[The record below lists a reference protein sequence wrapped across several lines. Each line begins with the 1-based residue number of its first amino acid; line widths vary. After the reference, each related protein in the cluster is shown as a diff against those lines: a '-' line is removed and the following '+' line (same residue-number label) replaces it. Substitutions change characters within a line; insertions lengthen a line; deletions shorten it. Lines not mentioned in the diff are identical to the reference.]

1 MLDTNFAA
9 DTSPPSARPR
19 RDARPASASKK
30 NNLVRKTF
38 SILRAFQHA
47 DECLTSQE
55 LSKRANMPKASC
67 HRLVQTLEEVGV
79 LTRGP
84 HGRYRLG
91 MMLSSLSRNVASNEL
106 LREVGSPILNDLAA
120 RRNLTL
126 HLGVLEGGMV
136 LYLTKVATRTSF
148 PTHTRPGCY
157 LEAYCSGLGKVLL
170 SALQEDQL
178 ESFIL
183 DGDLIALTPNTI
195 TERSVL
201 RSELRQVRALGFAID
216 NCESRIDTY
225 CVAVPVRDSDGNV
238 IAAISASCDAQA
250 IAQDLIPAI
259 CDELAG
265 AAQTFS
271 DRLYPNG

>member
-9 DTSPPSARPR
+9 DISPVPAAPR
-19 RDARPASASKK
+19 RAPRAAAAAKK

-47 DECLTSQE
+47 EECLTSQE

-67 HRLVQTLEEVGV
+67 HRLVQTLEEVGA
-79 LTRGP
+79 LTRGT

-91 MMLSSLSRNVASNEL
+91 MMLSSLSRNVAANEL

-170 SALQEDQL
+170 SALQEEQL

-183 DGDLIALTPNTI
+183 DGDLVALTPNTI
-195 TERSVL
+195 TERSAL

-225 CVAVPVRDSDGNV
+225 CIAVPIRDCDGNV
-238 IAAISASCDAQA
+238 IAAISASCDARSIAKDA
-250 IAQDLIPAI
+250 IAGL
-259 CDELAG
+259 CNELLG
-265 AAQTFS
+265 AANAFS
-271 DRLYPNG
+271 ARLYPHD

>member
-9 DTSPPSARPR
+9 DISPVPVTPR
-19 RDARPASASKK
+19 RDQRPAPAAKK

-67 HRLVQTLEEVGV
+67 HRLVQTLEEVGA
-79 LTRGP
+79 LTRGA
-84 HGRYRLG
+84 HGGYRLG
-91 MMLSSLSRNVASNEL
+91 MTLSSLSRNVASNDL
-106 LREVGSPILNDLAA
+106 LREVGSPILGELAA

-126 HLGVLEGGMV
+126 HLGVLESGMV

-170 SALQEDQL
+170 SALQEEQL

-183 DGDLIALTPNTI
+183 DGDLVALTPNTI
-195 TERSVL
+195 TERGAL

-225 CVAVPVRDSDGNV
+225 CVAVPIRDCDGNV
-238 IAAISASCDAQA
+238 IAAISASCDARA
-250 IAQDLIPAI
+250 IAQDAIPEIYDA
-259 CDELAG
+259 LAT
-265 AAQTFS
+265 AAQTLS

>member
-9 DTSPPSARPR
+9 ETSLIPVAPR
-19 RDARPASASKK
+19 GASGSKK

-47 DECLTSQE
+47 EECLTSQE

-67 HRLVQTLEEVGV
+67 HRLVQTLEEVGA
-79 LTRGP
+79 LTRGA

-91 MMLSSLSRNVASNEL
+91 MMLSSLSRNVAAYEL

-126 HLGVLEGGMV
+126 HLGVLENGMV
-136 LYLTKVATRTSF
+136 LYLTKIATRTSF

-170 SALQEDQL
+170 SALQEEQL

-183 DGDLIALTPNTI
+183 DGDLVALTPNTI
-195 TERSVL
+195 TERSAL
-201 RSELRQVRALGFAID
+201 RSELRQVRAMGFAID

-225 CVAVPVRDSDGNV
+225 CIAVPICDCDGNI
-238 IAAISASCDAQA
+238 IAAISASCDARS
-250 IAQDLIPAI
+250 IAKDAIPAL
-259 CDELAG
+259 CDELLG
-265 AAQTFS
+265 AANAFTE
-271 DRLYPNG
+271 RLYPRG

>member
-9 DTSPPSARPR
+9 DISPMPAAPR
-19 RDARPASASKK
+19 RAAPTATKK

-79 LTRGP
+79 LARGA

-91 MMLSSLSRNVASNEL
+91 MMLSSLSRNVASNDL
-106 LREVGSPILNDLAA
+106 LREVGSPILGELAA

-183 DGDLIALTPNTI
+183 DGDLVALTPNTI
-195 TERSVL
+195 TERSAL
-201 RSELRQVRALGFAID
+201 RSELRQVRTLGFAID

-225 CVAVPVRDSDGNV
+225 CVAVPIRDCDGNV
-238 IAAISASCDAQA
+238 IAAISATCDAQS
-250 IAQDLIPAI
+250 ITEDIIPAI
-259 CDELAG
+259 CDELSSAAG
-265 AAQTFS
+265 MFS
-271 DRLYPNG
+271 ERLYPNA

>member
-9 DTSPPSARPR
+9 EISPILAQPR
-19 RDARPASASKK
+19 RAPRAASASKK

-47 DECLTSQE
+47 EECLTSQE

-67 HRLVQTLEEVGV
+67 HRLVQTLEEVGA
-79 LTRGP
+79 LTRGA

-183 DGDLIALTPNTI
+183 DGDLVALTPNTI
-195 TERSVL
+195 TERSAL
-201 RSELRQVRALGFAID
+201 RSELQQVRTLGFAID
-216 NCESRIDTY
+216 NCESRSDTY
-225 CVAVPVRDSDGNV
+225 CIAVPVRDCDGNV
-238 IAAISASCDAQA
+238 IAAISACCDAQA
-250 IAQDLIPAI
+250 IAQDAIPAI

-265 AAQTFS
+265 AANAFS
-271 DRLYPNG
+271 ERLYPHS

>member
-1 MLDTNFAA
+1 MLDTNFAS
-9 DTSPPSARPR
+9 DISPMPAARR
-19 RDARPASASKK
+19 RAAPAVTKK

-91 MMLSSLSRNVASNEL
+91 MMLSSLSRNVASNDL
-106 LREVGSPILNDLAA
+106 LREVASPILGDLAA

-183 DGDLIALTPNTI
+183 DGDLVALTPNTI
-195 TERSVL
+195 TERGAL

-216 NCESRIDTY
+216 NCESRMDTY
-225 CVAVPVRDSDGNV
+225 CVAVPIRDCDGNV
-238 IAAISASCDAQA
+238 IAAISATCDAQS
-250 IAQDLIPAI
+250 ITQDTIPAI
-259 CDELAG
+259 CDELSS
-265 AAQTFS
+265 AASMFS
-271 DRLYPNG
+271 ERLYPNA

>member
-1 MLDTNFAA
+1 MLDTNFAS
-9 DTSPPSARPR
+9 DMSSM
-19 RDARPASASKK
+19 PAAPHRAAPTITKK

-91 MMLSSLSRNVASNEL
+91 MMLSSLSRNVASNDL
-106 LREVGSPILNDLAA
+106 LREVASPILGDLAT

-170 SALQEDQL
+170 SALQEEQL

-183 DGDLIALTPNTI
+183 DGDLVALTPNTI
-195 TERSVL
+195 TERGAL

-216 NCESRIDTY
+216 NCESRMDTY
-225 CVAVPVRDSDGNV
+225 CVAVPIRDCDGNV
-238 IAAISASCDAQA
+238 IAAISATCDAQS
-250 IAQDLIPAI
+250 IAKDTIPAI
-259 CDELAG
+259 CDELSNAAG
-265 AAQTFS
+265 MFS
-271 DRLYPNG
+271 ERLYPNA